1 MSGGK
6 GDPGDLSRLPELG
19 WVLGLAARAASVH
32 SRRPVRVAEAET
44 KVPAKNEA
52 ARKELMAR
60 IAAGTSKIGFDLSQ
74 FKVAP
79 SRANEPSAKAL
90 VATGEALHKQH
101 LAFLED
107 LSKTPAGFQL
117 LSELEKS
124 GFKTQIAFDFKGDNR
139 TINQGTGAWDGKG
152 ADPTIM
158 MNPNLKSF
166 AEGRKEEPWM
176 TERQRYG
183 FYHELVHAWHVSRG
197 TMATGRHN
205 DTRNSEWQ
213 VVGLGPYAK
222 LPITENVIRGQMG
235 KAPRPEYGLKTY
247 D

>member
-1 MSGGK
+1 MTDTK
-6 GDPGDLSRLPELG
+6 GDPGDLNRLNDPA
-19 WVLGLAARAASVH
+19 WLARVAGSGFVRK
-32 SRRPVRVAEAET
+32 RPPVRVADVET
-44 KVPAKNEA
+44 KQPAKNEA

-60 IAAGTSKIGFDLSQ
+60 ITAGTSKIGFDLSQ

-79 SRANEPSAKAL
+79 ARANEPSAKDL
-90 VATGEALHKQH
+90 VATGQALHKQY

-117 LSELEKS
+117 LSDLEKS

-166 AEGRKEEPWM
+166 AEGRPEQPWM
-176 TERQRYG
+176 TERQKYG

-222 LPITENVIRGQMG
+222 NPISENVIRSQMG